1 MLVEAVNKGVIDPF
15 VGFAG
20 KVVGKSASIVG
31 DSVIAKTTG
40 FINGKMS
47 AVDSWA
53 WKKREA

>member
-1 MLVEAVNKGVIDPF
+1 MSTTKKAVETT